1 MTWRPVLITCF
12 AAVAIAALDPHPR
25 AADPKFYDDDPVSTE
40 PDTQDASAIRHWEID
55 LAVDLAS
62 SLFMSPGDKT
72 ANVRAQS
79 INTVDEVPD
88 SSWFTNRLGRV
99 SITPKQIAVGPDTM
113 SGPASGTWTVI
124 SSKNDGATPGFTI
137 RDSTGQVWFLKFDPR
152 GYRAMATGTE
162 VLATKL
168 FWALGYHVPENFIA
182 SLQPDRLTIGEE
194 AKFTTAGG
202 VDRKMERADITTM
215 LKRVDGDADG
225 SYRVIASRALPK
237 VGEFR
242 FYGTHPDDPNDVI
255 PHEHRR
261 ELRGYGVFAA
271 WLNHVDAKG
280 KNTLDALIKEG
291 GRARVRHYLQ
301 DFGSVLGSAAVMPRE
316 YWEGNE
322 TLLEGGQVAKQMI
335 GFGFAI
341 PAWRLMEF
349 YEAPSI
355 GRLPRDNTNFN
366 PELWR
371 PRVPNPAFV
380 RSRADDKF
388 WAARILTFMTDDML
402 RAAVEAGQFGD
413 PASEKFLVDALADRR
428 DAIVR
433 TYLPAVNP
441 LHDPAL
447 TRDGQLTLK
456 NAAVDAGVA
465 KAPGGYRAVWA
476 SFDNVNRTAE
486 ALGESRSAE
495 LRLQAPAAVAS
506 ATGFIRIA
514 VDAEN
519 GPAAWQKPVHIY
531 FRRANAGADWRLVG
545 FERMPAE

>member
-1 MTWRPVLITCF
+1 MKRRLVLITCV
-12 AAVAIAALDPHPR
+12 AVVSGVLDPHPR
-25 AADPKFYDDDPVSTE
+25 AADPKFYDDDPVWTE
-40 PDTQDASAIRHWEID
+40 PETQDASAIRKWEID

-62 SLFMSPGDKT
+62 SLFMAPGDKT
-72 ANVRAQS
+72 PNVRAQS

-88 SSWFTNRLGRV
+88 SSWFTNRLGRTTLTARQV
-99 SITPKQIAVGPDTM
+99 AIGPDTS
-113 SGPASGTWTVI
+113 SGPPEGTWTVI
-124 SSKNDGATPGFTI
+124 SSKNDGVTPGFII
-137 RDSTGQVWFLKFDPR
+137 RDAGGQIWFLKFDPP

-168 FWALGYHVPENFIA
+168 FWALGYHVPENYIA
-182 SLQPDRLTIGEE
+182 SLHPDRLTISDQ

-202 VDRKMERADITTM
+202 VDRKMEPADISTM
-215 LKRVDGDADG
+215 LKRVDRDADG
-225 SYRVIASRALPK
+225 SYRVIASQALPK

-242 FYGTHPDDPNDVI
+242 FYGTHPDDPNDII

-301 DFGSVLGSAAVMPRE
+301 DFGSTLGSASVTPRE

-322 TLLEGGQVAKQMI
+322 TLLEGGEVAKQML

-341 PAWRLMEF
+341 PAWRRMEF

-355 GRLPRDNTNFN
+355 GRLPRDNTKFN

-388 WAARILTFMTDDML
+388 WAARILSFMTNDML
-402 RAAVEAGQFGD
+402 RAAVEAGRFGD
-413 PASEKFLVDALADRR
+413 PASEKFLVEALADRR

-433 TYLPAVNP
+433 TYLPAANP
-441 LHDPAL
+441 LYDAAL
-447 TRDGQLTLK
+447 SREGQLTLK

-476 SFDNVNRTAE
+476 AFDNVNRTADP
-486 ALGESRSAE
+486 LGETRSAE
-495 LRLQAPAAVAS
+495 LRLQAPAAVAQ
-506 ATGFIRIA
+506 ATGFIRVA
-514 VDAEN
+514 VEAEN
-519 GPAAWQKPVHIY
+519 GPPAWQKPVHIY
-531 FRRANAGADWRLVG
+531 FRRADAGGEWRLVG
-545 FERMPAE
+545 FERMPE